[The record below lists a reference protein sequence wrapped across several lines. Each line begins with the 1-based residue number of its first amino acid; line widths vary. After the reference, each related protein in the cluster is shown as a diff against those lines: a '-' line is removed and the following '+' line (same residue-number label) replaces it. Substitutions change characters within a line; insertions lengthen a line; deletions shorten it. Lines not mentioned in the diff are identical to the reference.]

1 MSRGLNNATRLF
13 RTRAL
18 KTAIAFKRNF
28 TRNDVKLHILMT
40 VHAAH
45 GTPIYLTAGI
55 RAIEAA
61 AVASKHPPKLMEKAG
76 LAAAEIARDIAGGT
90 GKPVLVLAGPGNNG
104 GDAFVVARH
113 LKKWYF
119 KVTVAYTGDEKKLA
133 ADARAALAAW
143 RKAGGTL
150 IPTLPTAR
158 QWGLVVD
165 GIFGIGLERDVS
177 GRYAEWI
184 ASINNLGAPILALDV
199 PSGLHSDTGRVMGCA
214 VRATHTATFIA
225 LKAGLLTLDGP
236 DYCGEVQL
244 CALDLDTPA
253 LSPAHGS
260 LLGRETLAHAL
271 KPRRMNSHK
280 GDYGSVGVIG
290 GDHGMVGAALL
301 AGRAAL
307 KLGAGR
313 VYLGLLAGDAPL
325 LDAGQPELML
335 RSADEVLKLRH
346 LSCLAIG
353 PGLGQMPGSAL
364 YLGWALE
371 SSLPLVLDA
380 DALNL
385 ISSDRH
391 LAGLL
396 KNRKA
401 PSLLTPHPAE
411 AARLLGSSTREVQHD
426 RVAAVLALAKTF
438 GSFVVLKGAGS
449 ICAAPDG
456 SWHINTSGN
465 PGMASAG
472 MGDVLTG
479 MIAGLLSQGA
489 EPKTALLAGVY
500 LHGAAAD
507 RAVTDGAGPVGLT
520 ASETIE
526 AARSLLN
533 SR

>member
-1 MSRGLNNATRLF
+1 MAESLP
-13 RTRAL
+13 
-18 KTAIAFKRNF
+18 
-28 TRNDVKLHILMT
+28 
-40 VHAAH
+40 H
-45 GTPIYLTAGI
+45 GTPVYLTADV

-61 AVASKHPPKLMEKAG
+61 AVKVKNPPKLMEKAG
-76 LAAAEIARDIAGGT
+76 LAAAGIARDIAGDT
-90 GKPVLVLAGPGNNG
+90 GKSVLVLAGPGNNG

-113 LKKWYF
+113 LRKWYF
-119 KVTVAYTGDEKKLA
+119 KVAVVFAGDEKKPS

-143 RKAGGTL
+143 RKAGGTTTSS
-150 IPTLPTAR
+150 IPPSR
-158 QWGLVVD
+158 QWELVVD
-165 GIFGIGLERDVS
+165 GLFGIGLERDVG

-184 ASINNLGAPILALDV
+184 AAVNALAVPILALDV

-214 VRATHTATFIA
+214 VRATHTATFISY
-225 LKAGLLTLDGP
+225 KPGLFTLDGP
-236 DYCGEVQL
+236 AHCGEIHL
-244 CALDLDTPA
+244 CALDLDAAA
-253 LSPAHGS
+253 LRSTQGS
-260 LLGRETLAHAL
+260 LIGREVLAGAL

-280 GDYGSVGVIG
+280 GNYGSVGVIG

-301 AGRAAL
+301 AARAAL

-313 VYLGLLAGDAPL
+313 VYAGLIARDAPL
-325 LDAGQPELML
+325 LDPVQPELML
-335 RSADEVLKLRH
+335 RTADEVMKLTN
-346 LSCLAIG
+346 LNCLAVG
-353 PGLGQMPGSAL
+353 PGLGQMPDAAF

-385 ISSDRH
+385 VAFDPK
-391 LAGLL
+391 LAGRL

-411 AARLLGSSTREVQHD
+411 AARLLGVATKDIQAD
-426 RVAAVLALAKTF
+426 RVGAAVKLARIF
-438 GSFVVLKGAGS
+438 GSLVVLKGAGS

-479 MIAGLLSQGA
+479 IIAALLAQGA
-489 EPKTALLAGVY
+489 GPKTALLAGVY

-507 RAVTDGAGPVGLT
+507 RAAANGAGPVGLT
-520 ASETIE
+520 ATETID
-526 AARSLLN
+526 AARALIN
-533 SR
+533 QR